1 MKNRWIS
8 ALLLSVAACLLAGA
22 GAAYWLQRPLEL
34 GRSAEPLD
42 LSIPAGASARQ
53 VAQQLQQAGVQSPD
67 WLLYGWLSH
76 TLAILVT
83 NGFGLV
89 CALYYCSVF
98 LTHDDDAER
107 AKQRQQLSLVAFAVV
122 VLAVFAAVDHVRATP
137 LIGLVASSV
146 SIAVFASPLAQLL
159 NVVRSKSVAAL
170 SFPYAVASAVSSGL
184 WSAFGLLAGD
194 GNVYIPNIIAFM
206 LSLAQLSLFLVFGRA
221 APTGK
226 ELAV

>member
-1 MKNRWIS
+1 MSLLNVVS
-8 ALLLSVAACLLAGA
+8 TLATLLSFAMFAA
-22 GAAYWLQRPLEL
+22 P
-34 GRSAEPLD
+34 
-42 LSIPAGASARQ
+42 IPEIRNCARQ
-53 VAQQLQQAGVQSPD
+53 RSMNKRPFLPFLTLTLNCAI

-159 NVVRSKSVAAL
+159 NVVRSKSVATL